1 MKEKEPFIVITAP
14 DVCILKHALN
24 HYLLN
29 NDVINKE
36 TMQQGEALL
45 RKLYQVE
52 SNLLKTESGKL
63 FINNL

>member
-1 MKEKEPFIVITAP
+1 MKQKEMFTVITAE

-24 HYLLN
+24 HYLL
-29 NDVINKE
+29 DSVNKE
-36 TMQQGEALL
+36 IIQQGEVLL